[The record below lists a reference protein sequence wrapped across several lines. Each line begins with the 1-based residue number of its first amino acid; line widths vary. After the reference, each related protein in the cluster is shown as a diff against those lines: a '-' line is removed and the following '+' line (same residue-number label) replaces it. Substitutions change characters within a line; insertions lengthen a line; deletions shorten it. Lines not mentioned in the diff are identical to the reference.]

1 MSLAHQQRA
10 GSWQYRG
17 LLAHYEKE
25 LNAYGDS
32 PTCEEASR
40 AVLLHLKVRL
50 ASCALTE
57 PPLWICID
65 FLQRSGV
72 FAGSD
77 GFDEASHGCQVDFD
91 HSIMAKLE
99 KDSRARSRCKLK
111 SPLQPYLSRDP
122 SDVVS
127 VKREPVSVDY
137 RTSIKV
143 EPDQGQT
150 QIKLEP
156 FEPRRHDPVKR
167 AKHSW

>member
-1 MSLAHQQRA
+1 MCFE
-10 GSWQYRG
+10 G
-17 LLAHYEKE
+17 
-25 LNAYGDS
+25 N
-32 PTCEEASR
+32 PTLDMHRC
-40 AVLLHLKVRL
+40 
-50 ASCALTE
+50 
-57 PPLWICID
+57 
-65 FLQRSGV
+65 LQRSGV
-72 FAGSD
+72 FHGSD

-111 SPLQPYLSRDP
+111 CLSRDP

-127 VKREPVSVDY
+127 VKPEPVGVDY

-143 EPDQGQT
+143 EPDQGQV

-156 FEPRRHDPVKR
+156 FEPRHDDPVKR